1 MGNVTAGGVNDG
13 DDDENEFYEVFIRK
27 LYSIFC
33 QFMWEPCPGRI
44 LTLLN
49 MIWNIRHLLAFCK
62 IHFIE
67 IPIAS
72 ALKVKCTILHR
83 RVMLDLFISKHN

>member
-49 MIWNIRHLLAFCK
+49 MI
-62 IHFIE
+62 
-67 IPIAS
+67 
-72 ALKVKCTILHR
+72 
-83 RVMLDLFISKHN
+83 